1 MKKLVAAILALVMML
16 SFAAMA
22 DTLKG
27 DDFTMNLPA
36 GATADM
42 KDKNSVSQGDAFLNV
57 EFSDGV
63 FGLMGMWVD
72 IKPSMLGG
80 SKAAFDALG
89 SGFAEGI
96 VQGFE
101 QGGATVNNMTDS
113 PVQYDTNNG
122 VDTAYYTTDVSMNF
136 MGMDLVVRIGVLC
149 ATSDSIGTYVFAG
162 YAMDGASYDSTI
174 APILTTVAWN

>member
-1 MKKLVAAILALVMML
+1 MKKLVAAILALVLML

-42 KDKNSVSQGDAFLNV
+42 KDKNSVATGEAFLNV
-57 EFSDGV
+57 NFSDGV
-63 FGLMGMWVD
+63 FGLMGLWVD

-80 SKAAFDALG
+80 SQAAFDALG
-89 SGFAEGI
+89 GGFAEGI

-101 QGGATVNNMTDS
+101 QGGATVSNMTDS
-113 PVQYDTNNG
+113 TKQYNTVNG
-122 VDTAYYTTDVSMNF
+122 VDTCYYTTDVAMSF
-136 MGMDLVVRIGVLC
+136 MGMDLNVRIGVLS

-162 YAMDGASYDSTI
+162 YAMDAASYDATI